1 VFRIHYFSE
10 KIRECYLVMQR
21 SQLAWLYPNLKTKKL
36 SKYGK
41 ISLENSEI
49 FTVQK
54 LMFLGFKND

>member
-1 VFRIHYFSE
+1 
-10 KIRECYLVMQR
+10 MQR

-41 ISLENSEI
+41 IPLENSEI